1 MIWICSCGLS
11 KWTEK
16 CGWCVE
22 TQCPPPPSP
31 ALPSQY
37 IVLIIIRIQCVLV
50 QYITVVIGMFMH
62 SVFI

>member
-1 MIWICSCGLS
+1 MDREIWVVCGDAVS
-11 KWTEK
+11 
-16 CGWCVE
+16 
-22 TQCPPPPSP
+22 PPPSP

>member
-1 MIWICSCGLS
+1 MDREIWVVCGDAVS
-11 KWTEK
+11 
-16 CGWCVE
+16 
-22 TQCPPPPSP
+22 PPSP
-31 ALPSQY
+31 ALPLQY